1 MSYIIEDAYY
11 LITLHNERLKQI
23 STTKLNY
30 LLFLTEAYYMCVNDA
45 DRLYKNEF
53 NVDFFS
59 IYVKE
64 IDDFFRNRTIVN
76 A

>member
-1 MSYIIEDAYY
+1 MSCIIEDAYY
-11 LITLHNERLKQI
+11 LITLHNGRLKQI

-45 DRLYKNEF
+45 ERLYKNEF
-53 NVDFFS
+53 NVDLFN

-64 IDDFFRNRTIVN
+64 INEFFRERASNN

>member
-1 MSYIIEDAYY
+1 MSCIIEDAYY
-11 LITLHNERLKQI
+11 LITLHNDRLKQV

-45 DRLYKNEF
+45 ERLYKNEF
-53 NVDFFS
+53 NVDLFN

-64 IDDFFRNRTIVN
+64 INEFFRERASNN